1 MCSDSVYRLVN
12 ELVKAIGDESKASV
26 DVKVLKRCRSLTF
39 GVLLGKQHQRPSCI
53 GMRGALAPQQE
64 TPAECVESIDPLDAL
79 ECHHFE
85 LLMTSRYRYQMERN
99 KRFEHLLDQMKLD
112 RKRQGGSGQPNES
125 ERTLLQFLLLLK
137 NQSTDDSPTVRTQ
150 TSFFANEKM
159 PAIRYGPY
167 PIFKSVDFRL
177 NQRLI
182 EACYDEK
189 SNPYLYRT
197 SPSSCN
203 VFTAHLANMLA
214 HEAERAGPLPVDCS
228 YFSDNLAAAAHYDGP
243 FRYNLLKDG
252 RKLRKS
258 LASAF
263 CQPPT
268 NTLSCPKAKQSNQKM
283 IYGTNW
289 ENLGERFVPQEK
301 SFLSECQGSLFRL
314 LAVEASTKSPKVQL
328 EIKVV
333 RQSNFLR
340 DIKFLLMGISSS
352 VFHFDESNRFL
363 AIPNLTLEDVRISS
377 MQPLIDRA
385 LEIGT
390 CFRRLQMM
398 TRKNPYT
405 LEMLLEGFVF
415 RAFCE
420 SVANFL
426 CCYRVLVN
434 AYEGPSVLQLLH
446 TLAPASDQLL
456 AMARLCGIHPQH
468 ESDRDFPTGSRL
480 LDHLYRELLEATRPC
495 VGAFLLS
502 TLRRCSLEYFAI
514 FQRWLFGGQLH
525 DPSSELF
532 VYFVDHYRPNTKHF
546 FDKAYLI
553 RRQSV
558 PGFLRG
564 FEEDVL
570 LCGKYAQLLKA
581 FRPLHPLFTLRQ
593 PELTVCLSF
602 EAVDQLR
609 VRWLKYANQAR
620 QLCGPTV
627 SVRELYEAQERAHE
641 ERCRQ
646 VEEGFRLIMDKWR
659 QEQTA
664 EEQELERK
672 KKKQFDILLGQ
683 LTEARENK
691 LAAKR
696 RELLR
701 EVQDEHDRME
711 VDSRRLLEE
720 NYELVQRVEKYT
732 ELNRLADRQLE
743 RLKLAELSIVPVV
756 TVSSEP
762 NTEADSET
770 GFQSCRESYASAT
783 SPSIYEDAQKSP
795 AFSINSGSSTSTSI
809 SSSSSA
815 RAAGKDMDASGSSVS
830 EDLLE
835 ATIVECPIVPQID
848 SLAAETDRLN
858 CNLPTV
864 VVAMETSEG
873 ERNRQRVLGSTLASY
888 LNEDTAN
895 ANLAPLVGGGH
906 GGGMNKLTEAQR
918 NKLKILSQEF
928 EIAPTTTDVN
938 CNRLEESRRNRE
950 KILISDYTN
959 RPEDAA
965 ETIAH
970 PAADQELTELQRN
983 RRKIMNQEYNLVL
996 GDDEHDG
1003 QKAAQKATMYLTL
1016 ETDRARNRRRVMD
1029 SEYAMGPGVARVES
1043 SIYADTPMSVDSD
1056 TMESSVSPSMF
1067 PGPGSQQE
1075 QQDINANPLIT
1086 PENGTLKLDVLAAA
1100 EAAERFERGRRF
1112 GIPDTATLQQET
1124 PASALNAPETVDGF
1138 DFAKALTLE
1147 RTKKTSSVVNV
1158 EEDDEIYRDFV
1169 QALRK
1174 QTKNFFRLAI
1184 PPEEGDE
1191 IVEESDR
1198 TIPDNE
1204 LNSLDPLTITRFLQY
1219 SLVIPLRAHMEIVNN
1234 EILKMYLYDLDL
1246 LSHFES
1252 LRNYF
1257 LLMDGEFSA
1266 HICDSLFGRLE
1277 TVQSPYELLNYQTL
1291 HAILDG
1297 ALYCSNAGSDPNAER
1312 LSFIVCQ
1319 VPDQFDL
1326 YAPNAISMLNLS
1338 YRVEWPLNLILTPEA
1353 IEQYTNVFRYLV
1365 KVRRI
1370 SYALENA
1377 FELLKDARKRC
1388 GRALLQSPQYARVQ
1402 LIRHKLSQLVNAL
1415 KTYLSSMLSASWETF
1430 RADLQDATETMEDL
1444 YRKHRTYV
1452 KRIIFLCLLNKRS
1465 IELYDN
1471 IERVFR
1477 VVLRFYCH
1485 LRSKDWQLQSPG
1497 VTASA
1502 QQERYE
1508 HPLYD
1513 QMLMDELKFDKL
1525 VKGTLQ
1531 IGNKLYDEGY
1541 LKEIFEFLHLVNI
1554 NGYYEGITG

>member
-1 MCSDSVYRLVN
+1 MHSDSVYRLVD
-12 ELVKAIGDESKASV
+12 ELVKAISEECNASV
-26 DVKVLKRCRSLTF
+26 DVKVLKKCRSLTF
-39 GVLLGKQHQRPSCI
+39 GVLLGKRKPSSRSSSSCI
-53 GMRGALAPQQE
+53 GLR
-64 TPAECVESIDPLDAL
+64 TVDDPVDAL
-79 ECHHFE
+79 ECHYFE
-85 LLMTSRYRYQMERN
+85 LLMTARYRYQVERN

-112 RKRQGGSGQPNES
+112 RKKHSGQQLNES
-125 ERTLLQFLLLLK
+125 DRTLLQFLLLLK
-137 NQSTDDSPTVRTQ
+137 NQSPDDSPAVRMQ
-150 TSFFANEKM
+150 TSFFFNGKM
-159 PAIRYGPY
+159 PAIKYGPY
-167 PIFKSVDFRL
+167 PIFKSADFRL
-177 NQRLI
+177 DHRLI
-182 EACYDEK
+182 ESCYDEK

-197 SPSSCN
+197 TASSCN
-203 VFTAHLANMLA
+203 VFTAHLANMIA
-214 HEAERAGPLPVDCS
+214 VEAERAGPLPVDCG

-243 FRYNLLKDG
+243 FRYNLLKNG
-252 RKLRKS
+252 RKWKK
-258 LASAF
+258 
-263 CQPPT
+263 PPAPAYCEAPT
-268 NTLSCPKAKQSNQKM
+268 DTFNCPEAKQSNQKL
-283 IYGTNW
+283 IYGMNW

-314 LAVEASTKSPKVQL
+314 LAVEASTKSPKERL
-328 EIKVV
+328 DIKVV
-333 RQSNFLR
+333 GQSNFLR

-363 AIPNLTLEDVRISS
+363 AVPNLTLEDVRISS

-446 TLAPASDQLL
+446 TLAPATDQLL
-456 AMARLCGIHPQH
+456 AMAKLCGIHPQH

-495 VGAFLLS
+495 VSAFLLS

-525 DPSSELF
+525 DPSGELF

-553 RRQSV
+553 RRHSV

-609 VRWLKYANQAR
+609 VRWLRYANQAR

-711 VDSRRLLEE
+711 VDSRRLLDE

-732 ELNRLADRQLE
+732 ELNRLADKQLE

-762 NTEADSET
+762 NTEADSEA

-783 SPSIYEDAQKSP
+783 SPSVYEDAQKSP
-795 AFSINSGSSTSTSI
+795 VFSINSSSSTSTSI
-809 SSSSSA
+809 SSSSA
-815 RAAGKDMDASGSSVS
+815 RAPEKDLDASGSSVS

-848 SLAAETDRLN
+848 SLATETDRIN

-888 LNEDTAN
+888 LKEDTAN
-895 ANLAPLVGGGH
+895 ANVPPLVSGGGH
-906 GGGMNKLTEAQR
+906 GGGMSKLTEAQR

-928 EIAPTTTDVN
+928 EIAPTTTTTATMDVN

-950 KILISDYTN
+950 KILISDYTT
-959 RPEDAA
+959 RPEGG
-965 ETIAH
+965 TTPQQ
-970 PAADQELTELQRN
+970 PAIQELTELQRN

-996 GDDEHDG
+996 GVDEHDDG
-1003 QKAAQKATMYLTL
+1003 QKPVQKGTMYLTL
-1016 ETDRARNRRRVMD
+1016 DTDRARNRRRVMD
-1029 SEYAMGPGVARVES
+1029 SEYAMGAGLARVEHCTF
-1043 SIYADTPMSVDSD
+1043 ADTPMSVDSD
-1056 TMESSVSPSMF
+1056 TMESSVSPSVF

-1075 QQDINANPLIT
+1075 PQDINANPLIASAD
-1086 PENGTLKLDVLAAA
+1086 GSLKLDVVAAA
-1100 EAAERFERGRRF
+1100 EAAERFEFGRRF

-1124 PASALNAPETVDGF
+1124 PASALKEPETVDGF

-1147 RTKKTSSVVNV
+1147 RTKKASVPADV
-1158 EEDDEIYRDFV
+1158 EDDEIYREFV

-1174 QTKNFFRLAI
+1174 QTTNFFRLAI
-1184 PPEEGDE
+1184 PPEQGDE
-1191 IVEESDR
+1191 DAEENDR
-1198 TIPDNE
+1198 TTHDPE

-1277 TVQSPYELLNYQTL
+1277 TVHSPHELLNYQIL

-1312 LSFIVCQ
+1312 LSFIVRQ
-1319 VPDQFDL
+1319 IPDQFDL
-1326 YAPNAISMLNLS
+1326 YDPNAICMLNLS

-1377 FELLKDARKRC
+1377 FELLKDARKRI

-1471 IERVFR
+1471 IEKVFR
-1477 VVLRFYCH
+1477 VVMRFYCH
-1485 LRSKDWQLQSPG
+1485 LRSKDWQLQPPG
-1497 VTASA
+1497 TT
-1502 QQERYE
+1502 QQERYV
-1508 HPLYD
+1508 HPLYG
-1513 QMLMDELKFDKL
+1513 QMLVDELKFDKL

-1541 LKEIFEFLHLVNI
+1541 LKEIFEFLHLVNT
-1554 NGYYEGITG
+1554 NGYYEGNVG

>member
-1 MCSDSVYRLVN
+1 MHSDSVYRLVS
-12 ELVKAIGDESKASV
+12 ELVKSIGDECNASA

-39 GVLLGKQHQRPSCI
+39 GVLLGKGHQQPSCI
-53 GMRGALAPQQE
+53 GMRPQHR
-64 TPAECVESIDPLDAL
+64 TLAECDDSVDPVDAL

-112 RKRQGGSGQPNES
+112 RKRQGDSGHPNES
-125 ERTLLQFLLLLK
+125 DRTLLQFLLLLK
-137 NQSTDDSPTVRTQ
+137 NQSTDDCPPTDRTQ

-182 EACYDEK
+182 ESCYDEK
-189 SNPYLYRT
+189 SNPYLYRAT
-197 SPSSCN
+197 PSSCN
-203 VFTAHLANMLA
+203 VFTAHLSNMLA
-214 HEAERAGPLPVDCS
+214 HESERTGPLPVDCS

-243 FRYNLLKDG
+243 FRYNLLKNG
-252 RKLRKS
+252 QKLRKS
-258 LASAF
+258 LTAALYKPPNDAF
-263 CQPPT
+263 
-268 NTLSCPKAKQSNQKM
+268 SCPEAKQSNRRM

-289 ENLGERFVPQEK
+289 ENLGERFVPEEK

-314 LAVEASTKSPKVQL
+314 LAVEASTKSPKEQL
-328 EIKVV
+328 DIKVV

-352 VFHFDESNRFL
+352 VFHFDESNHFL
-363 AIPNLTLEDVRISS
+363 AVPNLTLADVRISS

-434 AYEGPSVLQLLH
+434 AYEGGSVLQLLN

-495 VGAFLLS
+495 VSAFLLS

-525 DPSSELF
+525 DPSGELF

-553 RRQSV
+553 RRHSV

-602 EAVDQLR
+602 EAVDQHR
-609 VRWLKYANQAR
+609 VRWLRYAKQAR

-672 KKKQFDILLGQ
+672 KKKQFELLLGQ

-701 EVQDEHDRME
+701 EVQDENDRME
-711 VDSRRLLEE
+711 VDSRRLLDE

-732 ELNRLADRQLE
+732 ELNRLADKQLE
-743 RLKLAELSIVPVV
+743 RLKLAELTIVPVV

-762 NTEADSET
+762 NTEADSEA

-795 AFSINSGSSTSTSI
+795 VFSSNSSGSTSTSI
-809 SSSSSA
+809 SSA
-815 RAAGKDMDASGSSVS
+815 PGKDMDASGSSVS

-895 ANLAPLVGGGH
+895 ANVTAPLLVSAGQ
-906 GGGMNKLTEAQR
+906 GGGMSKLTEAQR

-928 EIAPTTTDVN
+928 EIAPTTTATTDVN

-959 RPEDAA
+959 RLEDAPGA
-965 ETIAH
+965 I
-970 PAADQELTELQRN
+970 PQPPADQELTELQRN

-996 GDDEHDG
+996 GEDERDG
-1003 QKAAQKATMYLTL
+1003 QRAVQKGKMYLTL

-1029 SEYAMGPGVARVES
+1029 SEYAMGPGMARVES

-1056 TMESSVSPSMF
+1056 TMESSVSPSVF
-1067 PGPGSQQE
+1067 PGPGPQQE
-1075 QQDINANPLIT
+1075 PQDINANPLET
-1086 PENGTLKLDVLAAA
+1086 PDDGPLKLDVQAAA
-1100 EAAERFERGRRF
+1100 EAAERFGRGQRF

-1124 PASALNAPETVDGF
+1124 PASALKERETVDGF
-1138 DFAKALTLE
+1138 DFSKALTLE
-1147 RTKKTSSVVNV
+1147 STKKTSVAVDV
-1158 EEDDEIYRDFV
+1158 EDDEIYREFV

-1174 QTKNFFRLAI
+1174 QTTNFFRLAI
-1184 PPEEGDE
+1184 PPEEEVE
-1191 IVEESDR
+1191 IAEESDR
-1198 TIPDNE
+1198 TIPDPE

-1277 TVQSPYELLNYQTL
+1277 TVHSPYELLNYQTL

-1377 FELLKDARKRC
+1377 FELLKDARKRF

-1485 LRSKDWQLQSPG
+1485 LRSKDWKLQSSGAP
-1497 VTASA
+1497 
-1502 QQERYE
+1502 QERYE

-1513 QMLMDELKFDKL
+1513 QMLVDELKFDKL

-1554 NGYYEGITG
+1554 NGYYEGIAG